1 MNLKRLPLAKYV
13 VVLGCVA
20 LTVWAPLVL
29 FGRAGVVVAIVGGMM
44 WGLVVA
50 TDRPT
55 KAFPAWLEWALPMK
69 GKWGQ
74 YLLLYLIAVLVVTL
88 PFWARWIAG

>member
-1 MNLKRLPLAKYV
+1 MNLKRLPLARYL
-13 VVLGCVA
+13 VVLGYVA
-20 LTVWAPLVL
+20 LTVGAPVAL

-50 TDRPT
+50 TDQPK
-55 KAFPAWLEWALPMK
+55 KAFPAWLEWALPVK

-74 YLLLYLIAVLVVTL
+74 YLLLYLIFVLVLTL